1 MRQALDGFL
10 AGAFDPSG
18 QPTAPSRRL
27 ALRPMPRW
35 QRALAH
41 EIAERYGFT
50 SGAYGT
56 EPEREPRPNLLL
68 IEMCL
73 APIHWVRSV
82 LPSLS
87 PR

>member
-56 EPEREPRPNLLL
+56 EPERKTQPNLLL
-68 IEMCL
+68 LLSETFL
-73 APIHWVRSV
+73 TLIHYMLSV
-82 LPSLS
+82 F

>member
-56 EPEREPRPNLLL
+56 EPERETQPNLLL
-68 IEMCL
+68 LLSETFL
-73 APIHWVRSV
+73 TLIHYMLSV
-82 LPSLS
+82 VPSL
-87 PR
+87 

>member
-56 EPEREPRPNLLL
+56 EPERETQRSCSLELFMPLL
-68 IEMCL
+68 
-73 APIHWVRSV
+73 HWALSV
-82 LPSLS
+82 FPSVPL
-87 PR
+87 R